1 MELKDKRKVKRELLR
16 GMKRARHNQA
26 YRLAKLFRKAAY
38 DLMWWDNLT
47 YLGRGERIHN
57 DIDKQF

>member
-1 MELKDKRKVKRELLR
+1 MESKDKRKVRRELLR
-16 GMKRARHNQA
+16 GMKRARYNQA
-26 YRLAKLFRKAAY
+26 YRLSRTFRKAAY
-38 DLMWWDNLT
+38 DLTWWDNLT